1 MCTSL
6 CNKLYDSFS
15 PSAFETD
22 LEGAIIDYQARA
34 AWRQRPSEKKLTAQQ
49 AVPQNM
55 PHRPARRRACTP
67 ARERSRH
74 RRSKLVFRSGE
85 TTPRPGAEVVPQT
98 QPISRH
104 PKAIKNVLYEI
115 EARTRKAGTLQKGT
129 GPRKGCFLPNSKT
142 RTAIIDDSHNCLLHT
157 PKLPSAQT
165 KTLLCTFICITRS
178 AGHASS

>member
-34 AWRQRPSEKKLTAQQ
+34 AWRRRPSEKKLTAQQ

-104 PKAIKNVLYEI
+104 PK
-115 EARTRKAGTLQKGT
+115 
-129 GPRKGCFLPNSKT
+129 PSKT
-142 RTAIIDDSHNCLLHT
+142 SFTKSRLAQEKQAPCKRARALAKAASCPIRRRVRRSLMTHTIAFYT
-157 PKLPSAQT
+157 PKLPSASEHS
-165 KTLLCTFICITRS
+165 LSGTRRFYVRLF
-178 AGHASS
+178 A